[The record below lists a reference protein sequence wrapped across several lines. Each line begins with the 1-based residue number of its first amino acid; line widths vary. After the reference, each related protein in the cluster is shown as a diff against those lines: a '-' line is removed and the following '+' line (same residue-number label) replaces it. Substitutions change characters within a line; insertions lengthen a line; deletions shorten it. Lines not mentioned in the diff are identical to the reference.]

1 MINSVEKR
9 VPKVLFI
16 RNVFM
21 HDCIDVG
28 QSIESKLLD
37 VVPMGVPAS
46 QDVANNYGQ
55 RSDISQTQTV
65 GNGDITMFG
74 KDLVEGSSPK
84 CSLMELTEYVSPDYQ
99 KLPRVF
105 ESIETWPKATNLH
118 CWYCCNQFTGV
129 PKFVPLVVEPNVHTK
144 NDDKYIIEV
153 DGVCCRWPCA
163 ISYIYETT
171 KDMTKAVEK
180 INNLYFLYKL
190 FHGKYPAY
198 IPAAPDKYMQ
208 CAFGG
213 DVSREKYY
221 ELYTELELQHCL

>member
-1 MINSVEKR
+1 
-9 VPKVLFI
+9 
-16 RNVFM
+16 M
-21 HDCIDVG
+21 HDCIEVG

-37 VVPMGVPAS
+37 VAPLGSPIPQINVTVKQSHEITNSKGHIVTPGMAPCNSGVAIFGQES
-46 QDVANNYGQ
+46 VVSSSAN
-55 RSDISQTQTV
+55 
-65 GNGDITMFG
+65 
-74 KDLVEGSSPK
+74 
-84 CSLMELTEYVSPDYQ
+84 CSLMELTEYVAPDYQ

-105 ESIETWPKATNLH
+105 ESIENWPKTTNLH
-118 CWYCCNQFTGV
+118 CWYCCNQFTDV

-153 DGVCCRWPCA
+153 DGVCCRWPCCV
-163 ISYIYETT
+163 SYIYETT

-190 FHGKYPAY
+190 FHGKYPSY

-221 ELYTELELQHCL
+221 DLYNELEQHHCL